1 MTQPSW
7 LRGAL
12 IVARAE
18 LAAMIL
24 SFRSIF
30 LVVLY
35 GGVLAGTFKL
45 VLSIFRAARDQITK
59 ELGASSGLMDP
70 RSLLDAFIQSDKF
83 QTWVDTEVLGMAR
96 AAGGEAETLVLAM
109 RAGELPWPAALGL
122 VVTALTLPPLLL
134 LISYDRISTDLGTR
148 YVRFLF
154 QRVHR
159 SAYLVGKIAGQWGV
173 AVAVMLAANLALL
186 GLGAQ
191 VAELEL
197 GALLARLPA
206 VWLGMSLV
214 LLAYLAFFTVFSCAF
229 TRPFFVLL
237 VAGFAHFLAGMF
249 GLFSSFGAV
258 WMGRFDVRVALLQ
271 GPAVGLLLAHVV
283 VFVGLAVFTLQR
295 RDV

>member
-35 GGVLAGTFKL
+35 GGVLLGAFKL
-45 VLSIFRAARDQITK
+45 VLSVFRAAREEIAKQ
-59 ELGASSGLMDP
+59 LGAGSGLMDP
-70 RSLLDAFIQSDKF
+70 RTLIDSFIRSDKF
-83 QTWVDTEVLGMAR
+83 QTWVDTEVLSMAR

-109 RAGELPWPAALGL
+109 RAGDLPWPAALGL
-122 VVTALTLPPLLL
+122 VVTAGTLPPLLL

-159 SAYLVGKIAGQWGV
+159 SAYLAGKIAGQWGV
-173 AVAVMLAANLALL
+173 AVAVMLVANLGLL
-186 GLGAQ
+186 LFGAQ
-191 VAELEL
+191 VAELDL
-197 GALLARLPA
+197 GALLPRLPP

-214 LLAYLAFFTVFSCAF
+214 LLAYVALFTVFSCAF

-237 VAGFAHFLAGMF
+237 VAGFAHFVAGMF
-249 GLFSSFGAV
+249 GLFSEFGQV
-258 WMGRFDVRVALLQ
+258 WMGRFDVRIALLQ
-271 GPAVGLLLAHVV
+271 PPAVGLVLLHVAL
-283 VFVGLAVFTLQR
+283 FVGLAVFTLGR